1 MAKFNQQFENMLTDS
16 ADGRRQ
22 TINNTTL
29 RELFANRSPTE
40 TKSMNQT
47 KINSATRFF
56 DQAGMLDMTPA
67 EITAD
72 SVNFTRMM
80 TGEAYEKLGQNQ
92 ATKAQAFLSGILED
106 AGHGQSWPSRTLK
119 VELGKDVALDKFDFV
134 PTRAKVKEFPD
145 DVFEKLKRSLVRLNN
160 TNDIEA
166 QAQLMMHMFGGYRPE
181 DLADIQVSDINFKTG
196 LVENIEI
203 KGAGETV
210 LKSGYFAPPILDAIK
225 LHVGDRKTGVLF
237 ENPQANA
244 ERINRVFD
252 GVFGSDYLTVT
263 SPKKG
268 TRPAPLRV
276 KKLRNLNETIL
287 SGFGVDPVA
296 RKVLTFRSPA
306 SVAEDYA
313 ASAARIR
320 QLEKIVGRNVAL
332 FTAGS
337 ETTSVAQY
345 MNDVGVTAPSKRT
358 SAISATQE
366 VLDDLG
372 YEEAVS
378 QDFYNA
384 LPDSGEVVGGKVAG
398 QVDPEV
404 SAALAKRE
412 SQSLLMQAEDIEIA
426 RGQKA
431 EELQATR
438 EKLKETKQEAAAAAK
453 EQTLAET
460 KEKAMRNIAKVGRR
474 IGRVL
479 PGVGLGFSAIAA
491 EQPYSAVTQQL
502 QAMNLPTG
510 LAKTAGVVAG
520 ATEFLPVTPSDVVS
534 AGQFIAS
541 QDSQVTPEGLETA
554 GMAPRLVGRE
564 DFAGP
569 SGPGFASIPQDSFQP
584 IDIPAIP
591 PSSGGMLEAAD
602 SQERV
607 NQARGA
613 AMRGEE
619 TTLTGSVLN

>member
-1 MAKFNQQFENMLTDS
+1 MAKFNQQFEDMLTNS
-16 ADGRRQ
+16 ADGRRE

-29 RELFANRSPTE
+29 RELFANRSPAE
-40 TKSMNQT
+40 TKSMSQT

-67 EITAD
+67 ELTAD

-80 TGEAYEKLGQNQ
+80 TGEAYESLGQNQ

-145 DVFEKLKRSLVRLNN
+145 DIFEKLKKSLVRLNN
-160 TNDIEA
+160 LNDTEA

-181 DLADIQVSDINFKTG
+181 DLADIQISDINFKTG

-244 ERINRVFD
+244 ARINKVFD

-268 TRPAPLRV
+268 ARTEPLRV
-276 KKLRNLNETIL
+276 KKLRNLNESIL
-287 SGFGVDPVA
+287 SGFGVDPIA

-332 FTAGS
+332 FSAGS

-404 SAALAKRE
+404 SAALAKKE
-412 SQSLLMQAEDIEIA
+412 AQSLLMEAEDIEIA

-431 EELQATR
+431 EELQAAR
-438 EKLKETKQEAAAAAK
+438 DKQKQTKQEAAAAAK
-453 EQTLAET
+453 EQTLSDT

-474 IGRVL
+474 IGRII
-479 PGVGLGFSAIAA
+479 PGVGVGLSAIAA
-491 EQPYSAVTQQL
+491 EQTYSAVTQQL

-541 QDSQVTPEGLETA
+541 QDSQVSPESLETA
-554 GMAPRLVGRE
+554 AMAPRLVGRE

-569 SGPGFASIPQDSFQP
+569 SGPGFASVPQDSFQP
-584 IDIPAIP
+584 IDIPAVP
-591 PSSGGMLEAAD
+591 PPSGGMLEAAG

-613 AMRGEE
+613 AMQGEE
-619 TTLTGSVLN
+619 TTLTGSFLN